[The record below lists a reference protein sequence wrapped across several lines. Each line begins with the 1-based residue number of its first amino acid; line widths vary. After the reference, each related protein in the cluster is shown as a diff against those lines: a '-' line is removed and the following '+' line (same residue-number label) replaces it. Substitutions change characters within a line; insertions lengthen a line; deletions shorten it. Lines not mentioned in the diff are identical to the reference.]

1 MTKGRPRRFDPSVPK
16 HIDQGKLPTGAYWD
30 SRDKV
35 WYTLTRDGNKQ
46 KRKRIAGAM
55 ATLADLH
62 RVLQELNTAN
72 STGTIRWVHTEF
84 EASEQWKELSPATQT
99 DYTKCLAR
107 LTKLK
112 TKVGLTAD
120 LLVANR
126 LGRVDVQLI
135 VDDIAKKTP
144 AMANHVKRYL
154 GRLFAWGMQRGRMR
168 DRTNPAHG
176 LDAATEL
183 GDAKVPT
190 PAVYERVLEFARLRG
205 LRTAHTAG
213 SCPPYIWP
221 SMVMAYRCRFRGI
234 EALLLSDA
242 DKHRDGIYGAR
253 RKGSLDN
260 ITRWSPELEQAWDSA
275 VAYRNAVWAKRKK
288 EIPIRP
294 EDRPLLINQKG
305 ETLAKRNEK
314 GEVVTRSTFDT
325 AWQRFIRM
333 AIADGV
339 ITKEERFTMHGL
351 KHRGVT
357 DTEGGKEAKKAASG
371 HKTDQMVDRYNH
383 EVAVVDQAQTKK
395 SDRAD

>member
-16 HIDQGKLPTGAYWD
+16 HIDQSKLPTGAYWD
-30 SRDKV
+30 SRDRV

-46 KRKRIAGAM
+46 KRRRIAGAA

-84 EASEQWKELSPATQT
+84 VASEQWKELTPATQT

-135 VDDIAKKTP
+135 VDEIARKTP

-168 DRTNPAHG
+168 DRVNPAHG
-176 LDAATEL
+176 LDAATEKA
-183 GDAKVPT
+183 DAKIPT
-190 PAVYERVLEFARLRG
+190 TEVYERVLEFARVRG
-205 LRTAHTAG
+205 AIQAHTKG

-221 SMVMAYRCRFRGI
+221 SMVMTYRCRLRGV
-234 EALLLSDA
+234 EALLLSDD
-242 DKHRDGIYGAR
+242 DKHKDGIYGAR
-253 RKGSLDN
+253 RKGSKDN
-260 ITRWSPELEQAWDSA
+260 ITRWSPELEAAWDAA
-275 VAYRNAVWAKRKK
+275 VAYRNSVWARRRK
-288 EIPIRP
+288 EIPIQP
-294 EDRPLLINQKG
+294 KNRPLLVNQKG
-305 ETLAKRNEK
+305 ETLAKLNDK

-333 AIADGV
+333 AITEGV
-339 ITKEERFTMHGL
+339 ITKAERFTVHGL
-351 KHRGVT
+351 KHRGIT
-357 DTEGGKEAKKAASG
+357 DTDGDKQKAGG
-371 HKTDQMVDRYNH
+371 HKTPQMTERYDH
-383 EVAVVDQAQTKK
+383 EVPVVDQAQAKK
-395 SDRAD
+395 RD

>member
-1 MTKGRPRRFDPSVPK
+1 MPK
-16 HIDQGKLPTGAYWD
+16 HIDQAKLPTGAYWD

-35 WYTLTRDGNKQ
+35 WFTLTRDGNKQ
-46 KRKRIAGAM
+46 RRKRIAGPT

-84 EASEQWKELSPATQT
+84 EASEQWKDLSPATRD

-112 TKVGLTAD
+112 TKVGVTSD

-135 VDDIAKKTP
+135 VDEIAKKTP

-176 LDAATEL
+176 LDAATEV
-183 GDAKVPT
+183 GNAKVPT
-190 PAVYERVLEFARLRG
+190 PQVYERVLEFARVRG
-205 LRTAHTAG
+205 ARTAHTAG

-221 SMVMAYRCRFRGI
+221 AMVMAYRCRLRGI

-242 DKHRDGIYGAR
+242 DKHKDGIYGAR

-260 ITRWSPELEQAWDSA
+260 VTRWSPELEAAWDVA
-275 VAYRNAVWAKRKK
+275 VAYRNSVWAKRKK

-294 EDRPLLINQKG
+294 QDRPLLINQKG
-305 ETLAKRNEK
+305 ETLAKLNAS

-333 AIADGV
+333 AMADGI

-357 DTEGGKEAKKAASG
+357 DTVGGKEAKKAASG
-371 HKTDQMVDRYNH
+371 HKTDQMVSRYDH
-383 EVAVVDQAQTKK
+383 EVAVVDQAQSKK
-395 SDRAD
+395 IDRAD

>member
-1 MTKGRPRRFDPSVPK
+1 MGRPRRFDPSVPK

-35 WYTLTRDGNKQ
+35 WYTVTRDGNKSR
-46 KRKRIAGAM
+46 RKRIAGPT

-72 STGTIRWVHTEF
+72 STGTIRWVHSEF
-84 EASEQWKELSPATQT
+84 EASDQWKELSPATQT

-107 LTKLK
+107 LSKLK

-135 VDDIAKKTP
+135 VDEIAKKTP
-144 AMANHVKRYL
+144 SMANHVKRYL
-154 GRLFAWGMQRGRMR
+154 GRLFAWAMQRGRMR

-183 GDAKVPT
+183 GNAKVPT
-190 PAVYERVLEFARLRG
+190 PEVYERVLAFAHERG
-205 LRTAHTAG
+205 ARTAHTKG

-221 SMVMAYRCRFRGI
+221 AMVMAYRCRLRGI
-234 EALLLSDA
+234 EALLLTDA
-242 DKHRDGIYGAR
+242 DKHKDGIYGSR

-260 ITRWSPELEQAWDSA
+260 VTRWSPELEEAWDVA
-275 VAYRNAVWAKRKK
+275 VAYRNGVWAKRKQQ
-288 EIPIRP
+288 IPIQPR
-294 EDRPLLINQKG
+294 DRPLLINQKG
-305 ETLAKRNEK
+305 ETLAKLNGD
-314 GEVVTRSTFDT
+314 GEVVTRSTFDS
-325 AWQRFIRM
+325 AWQRFIKMVM
-333 AIADGV
+333 AEGI
-339 ITKEERFTMHGL
+339 ITGEERFTMHGL

-357 DTEGGKEAKKAASG
+357 DTEGGKAAKKAASG
-371 HKTDQMVDRYNH
+371 HKTDQMLNRYDH
-383 EVAVVDQAQTKK
+383 EVPVVDPARRQP
-395 SDRAD
+395 

>member
-1 MTKGRPRRFDPSVPK
+1 MGRPRRFDPSVPK
-16 HIDQGKLPTGAYWD
+16 HIDQAKLPTGAYWD
-30 SRDKV
+30 ARDKV

-46 KRKRIAGAM
+46 RRKRIAGAA

-84 EASEQWKELSPATQT
+84 EESDQWKELTPATQT

-107 LTKLK
+107 LAKLK
-112 TKVGLTAD
+112 TKVGVTAD

-126 LGRVDVQLI
+126 LGKVDVQLI

-168 DRTNPAHG
+168 DRVNPAHG
-176 LDAATEL
+176 LDAATEV
-183 GDAKVPT
+183 GNAKVPT
-190 PAVYERVLEFARLRG
+190 PDVYERVLEFARTRG
-205 LRTAHTAG
+205 SRRAHTTG

-221 SMVMAYRCRFRGI
+221 AMVMAYRCRLRGI

-242 DKHRDGIYGAR
+242 DKHKDGIYGAR

-260 ITRWSPELEQAWDSA
+260 VTRWSPELEAAWDLA
-275 VAYRNAVWAKRKK
+275 VAYRNSVWAKRKK
-288 EIPIRP
+288 EIPIQPR
-294 EDRPLLINQKG
+294 DRPLLINQKG
-305 ETLAKRNEK
+305 ETLAKLNK
-314 GEVVTRSTFDT
+314 SGEVVTRSTFDT

-333 AIADGV
+333 AIDDGV
-339 ITKEERFTMHGL
+339 ITKDERFTMHGL
-351 KHRGVT
+351 KHRGIT
-357 DTEGGKEAKKAASG
+357 DTEGGKEAKQAASG
-371 HKTDQMVDRYNH
+371 HKTREMVNLYDH
-383 EVAVVDQAQTKK
+383 EVAVVDQAKPK
-395 SDRAD
+395 ADKQ